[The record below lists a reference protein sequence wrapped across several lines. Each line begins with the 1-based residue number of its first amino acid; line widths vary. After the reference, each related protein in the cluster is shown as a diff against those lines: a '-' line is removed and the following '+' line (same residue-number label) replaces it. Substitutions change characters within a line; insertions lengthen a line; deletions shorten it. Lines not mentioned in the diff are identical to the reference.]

1 MKNSRGFFIT
11 FEGCEGCGKSTQ
23 TRLLYNKLQNDKIAT
38 VLTQEPGG
46 TPLGNKVRSLLKVKR
61 NIDIS
66 PLAELFL
73 FNSCRSQL
81 VADVINP
88 ALDSGKVVICDRF
101 ADSTLVYQGYGRGL
115 DLKLITS
122 VNAIATGGLEPDLTV
137 LLDTDPELG
146 LQRKHNSADDRFEA
160 ENIAFHRKIRD
171 GYLNL
176 AQKKPGRWLVVES
189 GQTIAQI
196 SGIIWERIAP
206 IIQNLYPAT
215 NNIRP

>member
-1 MKNSRGFFIT
+1 MTKNRGLFIT

-23 TRLLYNKLQNDKIAT
+23 TRLLYDRLQTRKIPV

-46 TPLGNKVRSLLKVKR
+46 TPLGNRVRNLLKVKR
-61 NIDIS
+61 DININ

-73 FNSCRSQL
+73 FISCRSQL

-88 ALDSGKVVICDRF
+88 ALNSGQVVICDRF
-101 ADSTLVYQGYGRGL
+101 TDSTLVYQGYGRGL

-137 LLDTDPELG
+137 LLDTEPGLG
-146 LQRKHNSADDRFEA
+146 LRRKHNSADDRFEA
-160 ENIAFHRKIRD
+160 ENIAFHHKIRE
-171 GYLNL
+171 GYLKL
-176 AQKKPGRWLVVES
+176 AQEKPGRWLVVEP
-189 GQTIAQI
+189 GQTIENV

-206 IIQNLYPAT
+206 IIHSRYPAT
-215 NNIRP
+215 SNAKT

>member
-73 FNSCRSQL
+73 FNSCRAQL

-146 LQRKHNSADDRFEA
+146 LQRKRNSADDRFEA

-215 NNIRP
+215 NNSRP

>member
-146 LQRKHNSADDRFEA
+146 LQRKRNSADDRFEA

-215 NNIRP
+215 NNSRP

>member
-1 MKNSRGFFIT
+1 MRNSRGFFIT

-23 TRLLYNKLQNDKIAT
+23 TRLLCNRLQHNKIAT

-146 LQRKHNSADDRFEA
+146 LQRKRNSADDRFEA

-189 GQTIAQI
+189 GQTIAHI
-196 SGIIWERIAP
+196 SGIIWDRIAP
-206 IIQNLYPAT
+206 IIHSRYPAT
-215 NNIRP
+215 RNSKT

>member
-23 TRLLYNKLQNDKIAT
+23 TRLLCNRLQHNKIAT

-46 TPLGNKVRSLLKVKR
+46 TSLGNKVRSLLKVKR

-146 LQRKHNSADDRFEA
+146 LQRKRNSADDRFEA
-160 ENIAFHRKIRD
+160 ENIAFHCKIRD

-189 GQTIAQI
+189 GQTIAHI
-196 SGIIWERIAP
+196 SDIIWDRIIP
-206 IIQNLYPAT
+206 IIHSRYPAT
-215 NNIRP
+215 NNNKP